1 LRSTHGCVRPVSRD
15 PTIHV
20 YKRCNARWRTGISRF
35 GRHPRPCRPAWT
47 HARDHRRGVCL
58 RVISPYSTAHSSR
71 IERVP
76 DRVCPRSGPAPGGGN
91 GGVECAVRTLQ
102 GATLLQLNKTA
113 KRGYRAD
120 ADGAHTSTLRARHSR
135 WNLRVETHSVW
146 RGFDMQRGRESVSLG
161 ETRSATRA
169 GCPAPRRVFKSG
181 MVHIAVVHTRG
192 EQCVCPG
199 AVLRSV
205 AVPAHP
211 VGFGTAVEAQPL
223 NLTRVGWGTATAGEG
238 VTTPL
243 SSAARGGR

>member
-1 LRSTHGCVRPVSRD
+1 MYTSAATLVGGRASPALGATRVLAVPLGHMPVITVAGFVSASSPRTAPHTRPGSS
-15 PTIHV
+15 V
-20 YKRCNARWRTGISRF
+20 Y
-35 GRHPRPCRPAWT
+35 
-47 HARDHRRGVCL
+47 
-58 RVISPYSTAHSSR
+58 R
-71 IERVP
+71 IA
-76 DRVCPRSGPAPGGGN
+76 CPRSGPAPGGGN
-91 GGVECAVRTLQ
+91 GGVEGAVRTLQ
-102 GATLLQLNKTA
+102 DATLLQLNKTA

-223 NLTRVGWGTATAGEG
+223 KHTAHPAAPSQSAASSQQHETGCNLTRVGWGTATAGEG
-238 VTTPL
+238 VTTPQ
-243 SSAARGGR
+243 